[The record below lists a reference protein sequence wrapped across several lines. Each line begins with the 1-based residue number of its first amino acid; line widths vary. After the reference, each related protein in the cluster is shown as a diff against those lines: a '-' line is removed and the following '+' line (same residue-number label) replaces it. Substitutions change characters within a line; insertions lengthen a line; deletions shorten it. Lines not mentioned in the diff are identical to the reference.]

1 MSKRLKHTIYVSAS
15 SSQAIDYST
24 IKGARTIPGK
34 GVAVPVFAYEVVKS
48 EQRRSEGHLR
58 LFETLRIYAPPGY
71 FHAGQAVGFN
81 VDALEWTVQGNAEDS
96 NAGPWWNSGLA
107 IYYAEIVR

>member
-1 MSKRLKHTIYVSAS
+1 MKRRLKHTVYVTNNDAV
-15 SSQAIDYST
+15 IDYT
-24 IKGARTIPGK
+24 KIDGARTIPGK
-34 GVAVPVFAYEVVKS
+34 GIAVPVFAYEVVKS

-71 FHAGQAVGFN
+71 FYPGQPVGFSA
-81 VDALEWTVQGNAEDS
+81 DKIEWRVQGNAEDS
-96 NAGPWWNSGLA
+96 NASPWWSSGLA

>member
-1 MSKRLKHTIYVSAS
+1 MTRRLKHTVYVSAES
-15 SSQAIDYST
+15 TNAVDYSK
-24 IKGARTIPGK
+24 IEGARIIPGK
-34 GVAVPVFAYEVVKS
+34 GIAVPVLAYEVVKS

-71 FHAGQAVGFN
+71 FHAGQRLGFN
-81 VDALEWTVQGNAEDS
+81 PDALEWTVQGNAEES
-96 NAGPWWNSGLA
+96 NASPWWSSGLA